1 METAQFSFDFLF
13 FIYFLMHSLIIF
25 DLDDTLAESKSQ
37 LSPEMAITL
46 SSLLQIRKVAIITG
60 GKYEQIIKQV
70 VSQLS
75 PQTNLS
81 NLYLFPTCGASYY
94 HFQNGDWVNVYEE
107 RLSPEDVKKIF
118 EALKSAQI
126 QAGVITEAPLYGE
139 QIEDRGTQVSWSALG
154 QQCPPAVKVT
164 WDPDQKKRLSML
176 PYLTQM
182 IPEYESRVGG
192 ATTIDV
198 TRKGVDKKYGI
209 YQMEKY
215 LSVPLSDMLF
225 IGDAIFPGG
234 NDYACVEV
242 GIDYKK
248 TTGPEMTRALIEEII
263 QLG

>member
-1 METAQFSFDFLF
+1 MK
-13 FIYFLMHSLIIF
+13 SLIIF

-37 LSPEMAITL
+37 VQPNMAQALTD
-46 SSLLQIRKVAIITG
+46 LLTIKKVAIITG

-70 VSQLS
+70 ISQL
-75 PQTNLS
+75 PENAKLE

-94 HFQNGDWVNVYEE
+94 HFVDGVWINVYEE

-118 EALKSAQI
+118 QALRVAQNE
-126 QAGVITEAPLYGE
+126 AGVITEWPLYGE

-164 WDPDQKKRLSML
+164 WDPDQQKRLSML
-176 PYLTQM
+176 PFLAVS
-182 IPEYESRVGG
+182 IPEYESRVGW

-198 TRKGVDKKYGI
+198 TRKWVDKKYGI

-215 LSVPLSDMLF
+215 LGVPLADMLF

-234 NDYACVEV
+234 NDYAAVEV
-242 GIDYKK
+242 GIDYEK
-248 TTGPEMTRALIEEII
+248 TTWPEMTHSLIKEMVRV
-263 QLG
+263 G

>member
-1 METAQFSFDFLF
+1 
-13 FIYFLMHSLIIF
+13 MHSLIIF

-37 LSPEMAITL
+37 ILPDMAQTL
-46 SSLLQIRKVAIITG
+46 SRLLQIRKVAIITG

-70 VSQLS
+70 VSQLPIDS
-75 PQTNLS
+75 NLG

-94 HFQNGDWVNVYEE
+94 HFQNGEWSNVYEE

-118 EALKSAQI
+118 AALKEAQI
-126 QAGVITEAPLYGE
+126 QAGVITEWPLYGE

-154 QQCPPAVKVT
+154 QQCPPNVKVT

-176 PYLTQM
+176 PYLAQM

-198 TRKGVDKKYGI
+198 TRKWVDKKYGI

-215 LSVPLSDMLF
+215 LDIPLSDMLF

-248 TTGPEMTRALIEEII
+248 TTGPEMTWELIEEII
-263 QLG
+263 HEGK

>member
-1 METAQFSFDFLF
+1 MK
-13 FIYFLMHSLIIF
+13 SLIIF
-25 DLDDTLAESKSQ
+25 DLDDTLAESKSAI
-37 LSPEMAITL
+37 LPDMAIAL
-46 SSLLQIRKVAIITG
+46 RQLLYIKKVAIITG

-70 VSQLS
+70 VSNL
-75 PQTNLS
+75 PENTNLS

-94 HFQNGDWVNVYEE
+94 HFVDWEWINVYEE

-118 EALKSAQI
+118 QALRDAQVS
-126 QAGVITEAPLYGE
+126 AGVITEWPLHGE

-154 QQCPPAVKVT
+154 QQCPPALKVV

-176 PYLTQM
+176 PFLAVS

-198 TRKGVDKKYGI
+198 TRKWVDKKYGI

-215 LSVPLSDMLF
+215 LGVPLADMLF

-234 NDYACVEV
+234 NDYAAVEV
-242 GIDYKK
+242 GIDYEK
-248 TTGPEMTRALIEEII
+248 TTGPEMTLELIGDIVSH
-263 QLG
+263 G

>member
-1 METAQFSFDFLF
+1 MK
-13 FIYFLMHSLIIF
+13 SLIIF
-25 DLDDTLAESKSQ
+25 DLDDTLAESKSAI
-37 LSPEMAITL
+37 LPHMAIAL
-46 SSLLQIRKVAIITG
+46 KQLLAIKKVAIITG

-70 VSQLS
+70 VS
-75 PQTNLS
+75 NLPEDANIA

-94 HFQNGDWVNVYEE
+94 HYGDGQWSNVYEE
-107 RLSPEDVKKIF
+107 KLSREDVKKIF
-118 EALKSAQI
+118 QALRDAQES
-126 QAGVITEAPLYGE
+126 AGVVTEWPLYGE

-154 QQCPPAVKVT
+154 QQCPPAVKVI

-176 PYLTQM
+176 PFLNRS

-215 LSVPLSDMLF
+215 LWVPLADMLF

-234 NDYACVEV
+234 NDYAAVEV
-242 GIDYKK
+242 GIDYEK
-248 TTGPEMTRALIEEII
+248 TTWPEMTHRLIEEIVA
-263 QLG
+263 LG